1 YFQISGLLLFFAGIL
16 FAGLLLIH
24 VNGDLWGYMG
34 IMGLNFPIVIPVI
47 ILPAVL
53 LTVAA
58 FQEILTLSK
67 RARTRKIRK
76 IFIPTATIIII
87 ILLIPL
93 FMIPFNLQSAKDIF
107 PEHWNTEDPSFLAN
121 PYSFSTQLL
130 GRSVPDCDV
139 QEDVLFFNGS
149 ESSYPQDRNL
159 SLHFDVYSPLPT
171 TENLPGRNATIIR
184 IHGGYWVQ
192 GDTKM
197 MVQQCRYFASQGY
210 IVFDIQYGLH
220 NSTSNLPYNVKGNFT
235 HDDMIRHVG
244 NFTHYLADH
253 ALEYGADI
261 NRTIVY
267 GASAGT
273 TLAMAIVYGQEDPR
287 ISALISQEIIFKG
300 LYLFY
305 PASGCQDNRDVV
317 GEADFLTPEILIQ
330 ADSPPCLIF
339 SGTHDQL
346 INPNVSEGILS
357 EYEDVGNENCC
368 IIWLKFYPHA
378 FAWNEYNSGS
388 QIALYYAERFLKA
401 VSITT

>member
-1 YFQISGLLLFFAGIL
+1 MAILL
-16 FAGLLLIH
+16 
-24 VNGDLWGYMG
+24 
-34 IMGLNFPIVIPVI
+34 
-47 ILPAVL
+47 
-53 LTVAA
+53 
-58 FQEILTLSK
+58 
-67 RARTRKIRK
+67 
-76 IFIPTATIIII
+76 I

-93 FMIPFNLQSAKDIF
+93 FSIPINIQSAKEAF
-107 PEHWNTEDPSFLAN
+107 PSEWNTEDPSFLTN

-130 GRSVPDCDV
+130 GQSVPDCQV
-139 QEDVLFFNGS
+139 QEDILFFNGS
-149 ESSYPQDRNL
+149 ESSYLQDRNL

-171 TENLPGRNATIIR
+171 TENLPGKNATIIR

-220 NSTSNLPYNVKGNFT
+220 NSTSNIPFDIKGNFT

-261 NRTIVY
+261 NRTIVF

-287 ISALISQEIIFKG
+287 ISAWISQEIIFKG

-305 PASGCQDNRDVV
+305 PASGYQENRDVV
-317 GEADFLTPEILIQ
+317 GTADFLTPEVLIQ

-339 SGTHDQL
+339 AGTHDQL
-346 INPNVSEGILS
+346 INPDVSQGIKS
-357 EYEDVGNENCC
+357 EYEKFGDENCC

-388 QIALYYAERFLKA
+388 QIALYYTERFLKA